1 MTRRIAHAAQI
12 GAIVLALALV
22 PVALAAKGGGS
33 HGGGGTNGSSGLRL
47 VMVSDTNGN
56 GLPNYGDTITFN
68 VSTSAT
74 TEPHVSVLCYQG
86 GTQVYSAV
94 TGYYASYPWLWTQN
108 MPLWSSNWTGGAA
121 DCTATLY
128 YFSGRKTIT
137 LTTLGFHVDA

>member
-1 MTRRIAHAAQI
+1 VARKSTAVRFALLVTVALLVLAVAGAAQA
-12 GAIVLALALV
+12 GNGKPA
-22 PVALAAKGGGS
+22 PGGGGGS
-33 HGGGGTNGSSGLRL
+33 SLSLK
-47 VMVSDTNGN
+47 MVSDVNGN
-56 GLPNYGDTITFN
+56 GLPNYGDTVTFS
-68 VSTSAT
+68 VSTTAT
-74 TEPHVSVLCYQG
+74 TEPHVSLACYQN